1 MASVKSQGSTS
12 NGRDSAGQ
20 RLGVKVF
27 GGEKIHAGS
36 VIIRQRGTPIAA
48 GHNTLRGKDDTIF
61 AQISGIVKFEWM
73 RGTPGRRGASRR
85 RVSVYPVPAT
95 A

>member
-12 NGRDSAGQ
+12 NGRDSPGQ

-36 VIIRQRGTPIAA
+36 VIVRQRGSPIAP
-48 GHNTLRGKDDTIF
+48 GHNTLKGKDDTIF

-73 RGTPGRRGASRR
+73 RGTPGRRGVGRR
-85 RVSVYPVPAT
+85 CVSVYPVPTNA
-95 A
+95 

>member
-48 GHNTLRGKDDTIF
+48 ALNTLRGKDDPNF
-61 AQISGIVKFEWM
+61 AQISGSVKFEWM

>member
-27 GGEKIHAGS
+27 GGEAIHAGS

-48 GHNTLRGKDDTIF
+48 GQNTLRGKDDTIF
-61 AQISGIVKFEWM
+61 AQISGVVKFEWM
-73 RGTPGRRGASRR
+73 RGTPGRRGAGRR
-85 RVSVYPVPAT
+85 CVSVYPVPAN

>member
-61 AQISGIVKFEWM
+61 AQISGVVKFEWL
-73 RGTPGRRGASRR
+73 RGTPGRRGAARR
-85 RVSVYPVPAT
+85 RVSVYPVPAN

>member
-12 NGRDSAGQ
+12 NGRDSNGQ
-20 RLGVKVF
+20 RLGVKVY

-36 VIIRQRGTPIAA
+36 VIVRQRGTHIAP
-48 GHNTLRGKDDTIF
+48 GHNTLIGKDDTVF
-61 AQISGIVKFEWM
+61 AQISGVVKFEWM
-73 RGTPGRRGASRR
+73 RGTPGRKGGRR
-85 RVSVYPVPAT
+85 RVSVYPVAVN